1 VSIIENLMM
10 AAYERFG
17 LLLNDRIVRTPLAIS
32 SMAGVVDTAY
42 VLSRAAHV
50 GAGFIGGYSI
60 DPATQAASKAMQA
73 GGRKEFLTEDPLET
87 LAQEVHKMEG
97 SDVVFGLNLRGST
110 PGSFARV
117 AEAFGDRVIYEI
129 DAHCR
134 QEPMMAAGAGEY
146 YLQHP
151 DALALVVQE
160 LKKHDVTVSVKMRAG
175 VNDSDPQLARKL
187 WKAGADMLHIDLMD
201 FGHARLKAIRN
212 ACPLTLIANNGIYTF
227 DRMMDMFSHGADLV
241 SVARRSDLDT
251 LAGLDAAISRYADDH
266 GWYNAP
272 KQLCRGGDLR
282 SLTFCCMPVKR
293 CPLLPQLEK
302 VNMDRDEYI
311 ALKTESVRGTP
322 LEDGQFTCFGSLTWC
337 CKATSP
343 CHLRDSTL
351 GRKGLS
357 RQEYMRM
364 KRHLSE
370 RIMHHVFYRPAP
382 ADTH

>member
-1 VSIIENLMM
+1 MM

-17 LLLNDRIVRTPLAIS
+17 LLLNDQVVRTPLAVS
-32 SMAGVVDTAY
+32 SMAGTVDTAY
-42 VLSRAAHV
+42 VLARAAHV

-60 DPATQAASKAMQA
+60 DPATQAASRAMQA
-73 GGRKEFLTEDPLET
+73 AGRQEFLSDNPLEM
-87 LAQEVHKMEG
+87 LAGEVRKMEG
-97 SDVVFGLNLRGST
+97 SEVVFGLNLRGST
-110 PGSFARV
+110 PASFARV
-117 AEAFGDRVIYEI
+117 AEAFGDQVIYEI

-134 QEPMMAAGAGEY
+134 QEPMIAAGAGEY

-160 LKKHDVTVSVKMRAG
+160 LKKHDVTVSVKIRAG
-175 VNDSDPQLARKL
+175 VSGSDPRLARRL
-187 WKAGADMLHIDLMD
+187 WRAGADILHIDLMD
-201 FGHARLKAIRN
+201 FGHLPLKSIRN

-241 SVARRSDLDT
+241 SVARRSDMET
-251 LAGLDAAISRYADDH
+251 LAGLDAAIARYADDH

-282 SLTFCCMPVKR
+282 ALTFCCMPVKR
-293 CPLLPQLEK
+293 CPLQGALQVVK
-302 VNMDRDEYI
+302 MNRDEYI
-311 ALKTESVRGTP
+311 ALKTEAVRGTP

-343 CHLRDSTL
+343 CHLRDATL
-351 GRKGLS
+351 DRKGIS
-357 RQEYMRM
+357 RQQYMRM

-370 RIMHHVFYRPAP
+370 RIMHHVFHRPAS

>member
-1 VSIIENLMM
+1 MM

-17 LLLNDRIVRTPLAIS
+17 LLLNGQVVRTPLAIS
-32 SMAGVVDTAY
+32 SMAGVVDTSYILA
-42 VLSRAAHV
+42 RAPHV

-60 DPATQAASKAMQA
+60 DSPTREASRSMQA
-73 GGRKEFLTEDPLET
+73 TGRAEFLPSDPIAELERQVQ
-87 LAQEVHKMEG
+87 LMQG
-97 SDVVFGLNLRGST
+97 SDVVFGLNLRGSA
-110 PGSFARV
+110 PASFARV
-117 AEAFGDRVIYEI
+117 AETFGDGVIYEI

-134 QEPMMAAGAGEY
+134 QEPMIAAGAGEY

-175 VNDSDPQLARKL
+175 VSDSDPLLARKL
-187 WKAGADMLHIDLMD
+187 WKAGADILHIDLMD
-201 FGHARLKAIRN
+201 FGRARLKQIRN
-212 ACPLTLIANNGIYTF
+212 ACPVTLIANNGLYTF
-227 DRMMDMFSHGADLV
+227 DRMMDMFSHGADLI
-241 SVARRSDLDT
+241 SVARRSDLET
-251 LAGLDAAISRYADDH
+251 LSGLDAAITRYADDH

-293 CPLLPQLEK
+293 CPLLAQLQS
-302 VNMDRDEYI
+302 VDMDRNEYV
-311 ALKTESVRGTP
+311 ALKTEAVKGTP

-357 RQEYMRM
+357 RQEYMRL
-364 KRHLSE
+364 KRTLSE
-370 RIMHHVFYRPAP
+370 RIMHHVFHRSAP